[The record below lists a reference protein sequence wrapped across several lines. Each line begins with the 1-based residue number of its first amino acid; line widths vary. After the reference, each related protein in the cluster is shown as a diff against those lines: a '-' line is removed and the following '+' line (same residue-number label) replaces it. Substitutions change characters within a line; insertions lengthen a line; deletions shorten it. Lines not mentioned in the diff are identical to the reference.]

1 MRILLKEEE
10 QQNNM
15 KYIFTESQVKKIIDN
30 QITEN
35 KNLQEGDFSR
45 DQIEAINA
53 GTKAFL
59 DAKRIK
65 GKDLTDRI
73 KQYQLSIPNCQ
84 PTGHMLDCQDMLPE
98 SDRKLWQSL
107 INKNKPFYDKAF
119 DWFNRMLG
127 LGPGSGY

>member
-1 MRILLKEEE
+1 MRTSLKKEE

-35 KNLQEGDFSR
+35 KNLQEQDMVN
-45 DQIEAINA
+45 DQKSAIND
-53 GTKAFL
+53 GTKSFL
-59 DAKRIK
+59 DAKKIM
-65 GKDLTDRI
+65 GVDLTDRI
-73 KQYQLSIPNCQ
+73 MKYQKSIGCQ
-84 PTGHMLDCQDMLPE
+84 PTGHMMDCQGKLPQN
-98 SDRKLWQSL
+98 DKKLWQSL
-107 INKNKPFYDKAF
+107 INKNKPLYDKAL

>member
-1 MRILLKEEE
+1 MTILLKEEE

>member
-1 MRILLKEEE
+1 MTSLKKEE

>member
-1 MRILLKEEE
+1 
-10 QQNNM
+10 M

-107 INKNKPFYDKAF
+107 INKNKPLYDKAF

>member
-1 MRILLKEEE
+1 LLKEEE